1 MPGVTEALA
10 RLGVVTLAV
19 PGPGVSP
26 ARSATPDARELPDG
40 AGAGS
45 RSHTHSKTCSE
56 VQIFMVPAA
65 RARCPAATRDEEA
78 QKFTGPAP
86 SRPAGLAPRRRRR
99 AQRWDARKCRP
110 KASPSWARLRPRRR
124 RPRLLGAAHSGPVP
138 RAWRTLQGS
147 VRRRRAG

>member
-65 RARCPAATRDEEA
+65 RPVSRGVPGRGGTEVHRPRPVPAGRPRTA
-78 QKFTGPAP
+78 QAPSGPALGSPEVP
-86 SRPAGLAPRRRRR
+86 SQGLAE
-99 AQRWDARKCRP
+99 
-110 KASPSWARLRPRRR
+110 
-124 RPRLLGAAHSGPVP
+124 LG
-138 RAWRTLQGS
+138 
-147 VRRRRAG
+147 